1 MTEQKLNVLIA
12 NAMFERIM
20 TAAKNSTLDNLPLDV
35 KAYGEK
41 IEWCRAQARQ
51 HPSATDKTLVSLI
64 KKEYDCDLQ
73 TAEKLWQH
81 TRLFSSPEYRATKMF
96 ERERLTQ
103 MLRADL
109 EKLNNVVEAYG
120 HKDPMLI
127 VECIKA
133 KEKLVARIDSLNQ
146 YSKEEELKDVGA
158 KNIVF
163 RFTTD
168 ATVLP
173 NVTPESMLALDAKVD
188 KMIANKLRSQDI
200 QEVDYVEIKK

>member
-1 MTEQKLNVLIA
+1 MIEQKLNVMIA

-20 TAAKNSTLDNLPLDV
+20 TAAKNSTLDNLPDDV
-35 KAYGEK
+35 KSYGEK
-41 IEWCRAQARQ
+41 IEWCQAQAKQ
-51 HPSATDKTLVSLI
+51 HPSATDKTIVNLI
-64 KKEYDCDLQ
+64 RNEFKCDLR
-73 TAEKLWQH
+73 TAEKLWTH
-81 TRLFSSPEYRATKMF
+81 TRLFSTPEYRATKMY

-103 MLRADL
+103 ILRADI
-109 EKLNNVVEAYG
+109 EKLNNVIEAYG
-120 HKDPMLI
+120 HKDPFLI
-127 VECIKA
+127 VKCAEV
-133 KEKLVARIDSLNQ
+133 KEKLIARIDSLNQ

-158 KNIVF
+158 KKIVF

-200 QEVDYVEIKK
+200 QEVDYVDIKK